1 VANLPEDLRVHLSK
15 SLSEDQFRQSEEG
28 TDYFGSE
35 SAKKNFDLNGPRQ
48 QLQSEDNN
56 IFQSYHEE
64 L

>member
-15 SLSEDQFRQSEEG
+15 SLSEDQLRQSEES
-28 TDYFGSE
+28 DYFGSE
-35 SAKKNFDLNGPRQ
+35 LAKKNFDLNGPRQ